1 MAESYYIAKV
11 FRQHNS
17 QVVTIPLPVCT
28 ALGIKP
34 GNHVVF
40 TWNKRSC
47 EFDFAKFKPVGAQ
60 DERTRT
66 DTDRTDK
73 GG

>member
-17 QVVTIPLPVCT
+17 QVVTIPLSVCT
-28 ALGIKP
+28 ALGITP

-40 TWNKRSC
+40 TWNKLDC
-47 EFDFAKFKPVGAQ
+47 EFDFAKFKPAGEK
-60 DERTRT
+60 DERTRR
-66 DTDRTDK
+66 DSDQSDK